1 MTEEHVNIFST
12 TEEAPSCSGGCSG
25 GDCSSCHSAGSCLR
39 GLAADGWSRTERQ
52 LNVFDYRS
60 DIPGN
65 AAATDL
71 VEVQFK
77 NTRKAYFRNDNRLPL
92 FKGDMV
98 AVESS
103 PGHDIGIVSLTGS
116 LVPLAMSKAGVKM
129 DSDFKRIY
137 RKARPA
143 DLEKYEE
150 AKSKEQ
156 QTMIGARQIAKELEL
171 QMKIGDV
178 EYQGDGLKA
187 IFYYISDQ
195 RVDFRKLIRVLA
207 DTFHIRVEMKQIGAR
222 QEAGRI
228 GGFGPCGRELCCA
241 TWKKNFSSVST
252 SAARMQD
259 LSTNP
264 NKLAGQCAKLKC
276 CLNFEVDQ
284 YIEAQKKLPSK
295 ELTLETED
303 ATYYFFKAD
312 ILAGLVSYSTDK
324 RFAAN
329 IATISAE
336 RAFEVI
342 RMNKEGIRP
351 ATLEKEKPSTPPHSV
366 DLAEQESI
374 TRFDKQR
381 RKKKGTPTGKT
392 PSPAPHRA
400 ERTSAPRQ
408 EGQSDRN
415 NRHRRNSN
423 PRSKRDHRA
432 ATRTQE

>member
-1 MTEEHVNIFST
+1 MKEDYTDIQPL
-12 TEEAPSCSGGCSG
+12 PSPLPIERGCGACAG
-25 GDCSSCHSAGSCLR
+25 GDCSTCGQAGTCLR
-39 GLAADGWSRTERQ
+39 GLTAGGWSRIERQ

-60 DIPGN
+60 DIPN
-65 AAATDL
+65 NLDATDL

-77 NTRKAYFRNDNRLPL
+77 NTRKGYYRNDNRLPL

-103 PGHDIGIVSLTGS
+103 PGHDIGIVTLTGS
-116 LVPLAMSKAGVKM
+116 LVTLAMSKAGVKN
-129 DSDFKRIY
+129 DADIKRIY

-150 AKSKEQ
+150 AKSREQ
-156 QTMIGARQIAKELEL
+156 STMIGARQIAKELEL

-207 DTFHIRVEMKQIGAR
+207 DRFHIRVEMRQIGAR

-252 SAARMQD
+252 SAARLQD

-276 CLNFEVDQ
+276 CLNFEADQ
-284 YIEAQKKLPSK
+284 YLEAQKRLPSR
-295 ELTLETED
+295 EIALETAE
-303 ATYYFFKAD
+303 ATYYYFKAD
-312 ILAGLVSYSTDK
+312 ILSGQVSYSTDK

-329 IATISAE
+329 IVTIPAQ
-336 RAFEVI
+336 RALDII
-342 RMNKEGIRP
+342 RLNKEGEYPESLSTETI
-351 ATLEKEKPSTPPHSV
+351 ATPNHPV
-366 DLAEQESI
+366 DLVEQESL

-381 RKKKGTPTGKT
+381 KRKKNRKSSRSEDGGERRQRSGRGERPTAVK
-392 PSPAPHRA
+392 S
-400 ERTSAPRQ
+400 
-408 EGQSDRN
+408 
-415 NRHRRNSN
+415 
-423 PRSKRDHRA
+423 
-432 ATRTQE
+432 

>member
-1 MTEEHVNIFST
+1 MTDDYTHISPL
-12 TEEAPSCSGGCSG
+12 PSPPPLERGCGSCGG
-25 GDCSSCHSAGSCLR
+25 GDCSTCGQAGTCLR
-39 GLAADGWSRTERQ
+39 GLTADGWSRTERQ

-60 DIPGN
+60 DIPN
-65 AAATDL
+65 NLDATDL

-77 NTRKAYFRNDNRLPL
+77 NTRKGYFRNDNRLPL
-92 FKGDMV
+92 VKGDMV

-103 PGHDIGIVSLTGS
+103 PGHDIGTVTLTGS
-116 LVPLAMSKAGVKM
+116 LVTLAMSKAGVKN
-129 DSDFKRIY
+129 DADIKRVY

-150 AKSKEQ
+150 AKSREQ
-156 QTMIGARQIAKELEL
+156 ATMIGARQIAKELEL

-195 RVDFRKLIRVLA
+195 RVDFRRLIRILA
-207 DTFHIRVEMKQIGAR
+207 DRFHIRVEMRQIGAR

-252 SAARMQD
+252 SAARLQD

-276 CLNFEVDQ
+276 CLNFESDQ
-284 YIEAQKKLPSK
+284 YLEAQKRLPSK
-295 ELTLETED
+295 EIVLETAD
-303 ATYYFFKAD
+303 NSYHYFKAD

-329 IATISAE
+329 IVTISAQ
-336 RAFEVI
+336 RALDII
-342 RMNKEGIRP
+342 RLNKEGKRP
-351 ATLEKEKPSTPPHSV
+351 ASLSDEAQPAQSQPI
-366 DLAEQESI
+366 DLVEQESL
-374 TRFDKQR
+374 TRFDKHR
-381 RKKKGTPTGKT
+381 KRKKGRKNPRPEGKKEHT
-392 PSPAPHRA
+392 SHGERNDQTAPAPK
-400 ERTSAPRQ
+400 S
-408 EGQSDRN
+408 
-415 NRHRRNSN
+415 
-423 PRSKRDHRA
+423 
-432 ATRTQE
+432 